1 MPIRFRC
8 PHCNRLL
15 GIATR
20 KAGTEIACPQC
31 GVPVSVPRPVGSD
44 APAAR
49 ELDEIDALLGHSPGS
64 NGVFVAEVAPPVAPA
79 TPPPPRPRVEPVRP
93 PAAVA
98 PKPAPPAPVK
108 KKSGDSLFE
117 NDDVDALLGL
127 PSPPPPPPAE
137 ETAPR
142 TKPKGGPKPVTGM
155 DVQSL
160 DGGDGTWVMSP
171 QKVALL
177 VVGVALLLLV
187 AFGGGFLVASL
198 L

>member
-31 GVPVSVPRPVGSD
+31 AVPVTVPKPAGGD

-49 ELDEIDALLGHSPGS
+49 ELDEIDALLGHAAGS
-64 NGVFVAEVAPPVAPA
+64 NGVFVAEVAPPPAPA
-79 TPPPPRPRVEPVRP
+79 APPPRPRAEPIRP

-98 PKPAPPAPVK
+98 PKPAPPAPAK

-127 PSPPPPPPAE
+127 PSELPPPVAGPAPQ
-137 ETAPR
+137 A
-142 TKPKGGPKPVTGM
+142 KPKGGPKPVTGM

-160 DGGDGTWVMSP
+160 AGGDGTWVMSP
-171 QKVALL
+171 QKAALL

-187 AFGGGFLVASL
+187 AFGGGFLIASL

>member
-31 GVPVSVPRPVGSD
+31 AVPVTVPKPAGGD

-49 ELDEIDALLGHSPGS
+49 ELDEIDALLAHTAGS
-64 NGVFVAEVAPPVAPA
+64 NGVFVAEVAPPPAPA
-79 TPPPPRPRVEPVRP
+79 APPPRPRAESARP

-98 PKPAPPAPVK
+98 PKPAQPTPAK

-127 PSPPPPPPAE
+127 PSGGPPPAQDPS
-137 ETAPR
+137 PR
-142 TKPKGGPKPVTGM
+142 PQPRGGPKPVTGM

-160 DGGDGTWVMSP
+160 DAGDGAWVMSP

-187 AFGGGFLVASL
+187 AFGGGFLIASL

>member
-31 GVPVSVPRPVGSD
+31 GVSVSVPRPVGSD

-49 ELDEIDALLGHSPGS
+49 ELDEIDALLGHSAGS
-64 NGVFVAEVAPPVAPA
+64 NGVFVAEVAPPAVPA
-79 TPPPPRPRVEPVRP
+79 PPPRPHADPVRP
-93 PAAVA
+93 PAVVA
-98 PKPAPPAPVK
+98 PKPAPPAPAK

-127 PSPPPPPPAE
+127 PSPLPPPAE
-137 ETAPR
+137 DTAPR
-142 TKPKGGPKPVTGM
+142 ARPKGGPKPVTGM

-171 QKVALL
+171 QKVSLL